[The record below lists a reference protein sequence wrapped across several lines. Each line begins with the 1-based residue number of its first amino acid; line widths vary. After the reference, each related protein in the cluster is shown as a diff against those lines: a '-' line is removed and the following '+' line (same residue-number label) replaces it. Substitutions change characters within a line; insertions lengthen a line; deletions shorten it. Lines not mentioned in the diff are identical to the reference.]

1 MPHADVALI
10 PDRDSRLWT
19 LASTALCLLALLV
32 QLPTA
37 LALGL
42 AATGM
47 VLTAASWRRP
57 LPAFVRILL
66 ALAMLAAVL

>member
-42 AATGM
+42 A
-47 VLTAASWRRP
+47 RP
-57 LPAFVRILL
+57 DWY
-66 ALAMLAAVL
+66 

>member
-19 LASTALCLLALLV
+19 LASAALCLLALLV

-42 AATGM
+42 GATGL
-47 VLTAASWRRP
+47 VLTAA
-57 LPAFVRILL
+57 
-66 ALAMLAAVL
+66 